1 MNIEVFALCDAATEG
16 GGKLN
21 LLGAFDVILASQLP
35 LAHPSCAVALRIRFK
50 RIEAGPH
57 RIKVNVVDEDGRS
70 NVPAFETS
78 IDIRPTEGD
87 ESAVANLI
95 LNFQQL
101 RFEKFGRYSIDLAVD
116 GRQEG
121 SLPLY
126 VRAVPAPSERPTP

>member
-1 MNIEVFALCDAATEG
+1 MTIEVFALCDAATEN

-21 LLGAFDVILASQLP
+21 LLGAFDAIMAPKLP
-35 LAHPSCAVALRIRFK
+35 MVHPSCAVVLRMRFK

-57 RIKVNVVDEDGRS
+57 RVRVNLVDADGKHVTPS
-70 NVPAFETS
+70 FDTELHVGVA
-78 IDIRPTEGD
+78 EGD
-87 ESAVANLI
+87 EGAVANLI

-101 RFEKFGRYSIDLAVD
+101 RLEAYGRYSIDLAVD

-126 VRAVPAPSERPTP
+126 IKPLPQGVRENL